1 MPEIRPR
8 RFKYRGRSYTV
19 RAAPSG
25 AEWQVRV
32 FENGTPAHGITY
44 KVSHENALDAV
55 SSDAVAR
62 LMDFAEQD
70 FKRILLKEMVHAER
84 DPEAG
89 D

>member
-1 MPEIRPR
+1 MAEIRPR
-8 RFKYRGRSYTV
+8 RFKYRGHSYTV

-32 FENGTPAHGITY
+32 FEDGKPAHGITY

-55 SSDAVAR
+55 STDAVVR

-70 FKRILLKEMVHAER
+70 FKRSLLRQLVDAER
-84 DPEAG
+84 DPEAE